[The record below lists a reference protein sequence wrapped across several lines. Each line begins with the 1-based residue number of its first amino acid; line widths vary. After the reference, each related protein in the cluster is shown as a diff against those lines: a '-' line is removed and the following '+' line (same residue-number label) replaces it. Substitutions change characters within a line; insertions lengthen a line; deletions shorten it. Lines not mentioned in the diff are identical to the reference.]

1 MKRIISIVVLLI
13 VFLFGAS
20 FALQNPQKV
29 ELSYYFFKFQPE
41 LPWIILVSI
50 LIGIVLGVIAM
61 LSIVIRLKRDLL
73 KKNKEVKVIEKEV
86 ANLRAL
92 PLKDKH

>member
-1 MKRIISIVVLLI
+1 MKRIIFLLI
-13 VFLFGAS
+13 FLVVFLFGAS
-20 FALQNPQKV
+20 FALLNAQEVK
-29 ELSYYFFKFQPE
+29 LSYYFFQIDAP
-41 LPWIILVSI
+41 LPWVIFGSLCV
-50 LIGIVLGVIAM
+50 GIVLGVFAM
-61 LSIVIRLKRDLL
+61 MGVIIRLKHELS